1 MKPQIL
7 MEKII
12 HERKNAMYHVYE
24 IETQNEGF
32 DWHMYAKSYDDAH
45 KMVISFN
52 AFITQDCRDFANA
65 IHYPSIA
72 PALKAGIEN
81 ISEKEEIEKFFERFS
96 SPFLKK
102 KGKQGGYALDY
113 RQCSFRKKTN
123 MPYCMMLSYLD
134 TVLDHDFFELYE
146 VNPVFAEGSRIVLPG
161 HRVHG
166 EVSFGMDK
174 RYEYGNEALL
184 AVAEMRMGFPIEF
197 KGESACGKKDI
208 FTLAFSHAVQLCQFL
223 NYLPF
228 VNIYSVLYKQEYEV

>member
-1 MKPQIL
+1 MPKEQVAKVLIFMAGMEAEHTIL
-7 MEKII
+7 EKNVNIL
-12 HERKNAMYHVYE
+12 YE
-24 IETQNEGF
+24 
-32 DWHMYAKSYDDAH
+32 
-45 KMVISFN
+45 MVISFN
-52 AFITQDCRDFANA
+52 AFITQKCRDFAKM

-81 ISEKEEIEKFFERFS
+81 IREKEEIVKFFERFS

-113 RQCSFRKKTN
+113 RQCSFRKYSK
-123 MPYCMMLSYLD
+123 MPYRMMLSYLD
-134 TVLDHDFFELYE
+134 TVLAHDFFELYE
-146 VNPVFAEGSRIVLPG
+146 VNPIFAEGSRIVLPG
-161 HRVHG
+161 HRVPG

-184 AVAEMRMGFPIEF
+184 AVAEMRLGFPIEF
-197 KGESACGKKDI
+197 KGESACGKKDV

-228 VNIYSVLYKQEYEV
+228 VNIYSVLYRQGV